1 MEEAQIIDHPAR
13 ETADKAIALANGI
26 AAVQKWRRILSLR
39 LIAFLALA
47 CACVVWTL
55 TVADP
60 SMWRFIASC
69 GYSVGVLVP
78 SFVLCWK
85 AAD

>member
-1 MEEAQIIDHPAR
+1 MNNAEIVELPNTDSEKVR
-13 ETADKAIALANGI
+13 KLASGLEM
-26 AAVQKWRRILSLR
+26 VHRWRRILSLR
-39 LIAFLALA
+39 LIAFIALA